1 MAENTVKVGISFES
15 LLEAISSL
23 AVPEKR
29 KLWEFLE
36 AELFQDQEEE
46 GEDNPETIAEI
57 QAARTDYQAGNYL
70 TLDQY
75 LAQRER
81 KSSR

>member
-75 LAQRER
+75 LAQRKS
-81 KSSR
+81 KSS

>member
-1 MAENTVKVGISFES
+1 MSSEKTVKIGISFES

-29 KLWEFLE
+29 KLWELLE
-36 AELFQDQEEE
+36 TELFQDEEEE

-81 KSSR
+81 KSS

>member
-1 MAENTVKVGISFES
+1 MDENTVKIGISFES

-29 KLWEFLE
+29 KLWELLE
-36 AELFQDQEEE
+36 TELFQHEEEE
-46 GEDNPETIAEI
+46 GKDNPETIAEI

-81 KSSR
+81 KSS

>member
-36 AELFQDQEEE
+36 AELFQDRDEEDE
-46 GEDNPETIAEI
+46 NNPETIAEI

-75 LAQRER
+75 LAQRES
-81 KSSR
+81 KSS

>member
-36 AELFQDQEEE
+36 AELFQDRDEEDE
-46 GEDNPETIAEI
+46 NNPETIAEI

-75 LAQRER
+75 LAQQ
-81 KSSR
+81 

>member
-29 KLWEFLE
+29 NLWEFLE
-36 AELFQDQEEE
+36 AELFQDRDEED
-46 GEDNPETIAEI
+46 EDSPETIAEI

-75 LAQRER
+75 LAQQ
-81 KSSR
+81 

>member
-36 AELFQDQEEE
+36 AELFQDRDEEDE
-46 GEDNPETIAEI
+46 ENPETIAEI

-75 LAQRER
+75 LAQQ
-81 KSSR
+81 

>member
-15 LLEAISSL
+15 LLEAISLL

-36 AELFQDQEEE
+36 AELFQDRDEED
-46 GEDNPETIAEI
+46 EDSPETIAEI

-75 LAQRER
+75 LAQQ
-81 KSSR
+81 

>member
-1 MAENTVKVGISFES
+1 MAENTVKIGISFES

-36 AELFQDQEEE
+36 TELFQDEEEE
-46 GEDNPETIAEI
+46 GEDSPEIIAEI
-57 QAARTDYQAGNYL
+57 QAARTDYQTGNYL

-81 KSSR
+81 KSS